1 MTKDEDELYNEKEPL
16 YISEDTKND
25 EEIENQEDTEKEKKT
40 WWNKNKKPIIILISI
55 IVGFLGIIAGSG

>member
-1 MTKDEDELYNEKEPL
+1 MTKDEDELHHEKEPL

-25 EEIENQEDTEKEKKT
+25 EEKENQEDTEKEKKT
-40 WWNKNKKPIIILISI
+40 RWNKNKKPIIIIISI